1 MAKVIISDTSCL
13 IVLSRIGRL
22 HLLNELFGTITI
34 TQVVAD
40 EFGDPLPTWVEVY
53 QTHHL
58 HLMADLCQTLDPGE
72 ASAIALAIET
82 TEPLLIIDELKGRRV
97 ARELGIAI
105 IGTIGVIA
113 SARKR
118 GLIDDVDEVVRLMSA
133 NGFRIS
139 KELWESLRGIG
150 NG

>member
-22 HLLNELFGTITI
+22 HLLNELFSTITI

-40 EFGDPLPTWVEVY
+40 EFGDPLPPWV
-53 QTHHL
+53 
-58 HLMADLCQTLDPGE
+58 
-72 ASAIALAIET
+72 
-82 TEPLLIIDELKGRRV
+82 
-97 ARELGIAI
+97 
-105 IGTIGVIA
+105 
-113 SARKR
+113 
-118 GLIDDVDEVVRLMSA
+118 EVVRLMSA

-139 KELWESLRGIG
+139 KELWESLREIG